1 MRPTH
6 DTPTLRFIAHTP
18 HPALPMHHPQIVSC
32 IIVNTVVMAMQ
43 YFAQGDAYGSALEY
57 CNYIFA
63 VIFFVEAVVKMMAL
77 RLRYFDD
84 NWNRFDFTMVAG
96 SIAGIVFAVVGGGSG
111 GGFINALRAFRLG
124 RILRLMNGMPK
135 VRVRV

>member
-1 MRPTH
+1 
-6 DTPTLRFIAHTP
+6 
-18 HPALPMHHPQIVSC
+18 MHHPQIVSC